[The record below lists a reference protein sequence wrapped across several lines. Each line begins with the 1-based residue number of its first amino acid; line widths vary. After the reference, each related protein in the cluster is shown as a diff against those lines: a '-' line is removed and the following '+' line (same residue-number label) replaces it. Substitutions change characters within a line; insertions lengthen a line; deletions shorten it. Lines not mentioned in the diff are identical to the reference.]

1 MICMI
6 QMRRCCHN
14 TQYCLLTKYGRKY
27 RYTDIDLLS
36 ISKCYPKMSILWDS
50 LFCNVQICQNLNTGN
65 QWPRSG
71 RLFALS
77 FYLCCLRSLLC
88 PVLPLLRS
96 PICLCLFLIHS
107 LCCFFLQNAL
117 QRTVP
122 FLWAY
127 IFTWIYITSAGTDS
141 KM

>member
-65 QWPRSG
+65 QWSVNIF
-71 RLFALS
+71 L
-77 FYLCCLRSLLC
+77 YLNIFRYHTINTH
-88 PVLPLLRS
+88 PH
-96 PICLCLFLIHS
+96 ICLLLKWFNMNITGFRFNCTLDQTIKKLNDR
-107 LCCFFLQNAL
+107 CFIWIIQ
-117 QRTVP
+117 
-122 FLWAY
+122 
-127 IFTWIYITSAGTDS
+127 IFNFQLIYICC
-141 KM
+141 